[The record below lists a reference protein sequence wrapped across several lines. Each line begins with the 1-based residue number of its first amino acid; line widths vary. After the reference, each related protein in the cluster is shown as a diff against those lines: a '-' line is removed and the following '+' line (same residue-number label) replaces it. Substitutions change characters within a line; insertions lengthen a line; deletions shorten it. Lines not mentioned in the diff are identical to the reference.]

1 MLKTRQDALVIAKEW
16 DLETSPVIMFG
27 YRSAK
32 SQYGQYDDIL
42 ALLTP
47 DDYREYK
54 GNTLPSKKAD
64 GIAVLQPGPYR
75 YAQGLHGVSH
85 LEGLADAEAI
95 RNWLE
100 AHRGQDY
107 PNPKGRLLPYWA
119 FRQAGPVKIK
129 RIGSDTFEI
138 AQDPGKWPWIDL
150 HKGGYNLTS
159 SLGCQTFYP
168 DHWEEVRRLGFAAM
182 GKAKLVTM
190 PYILH
195 QEAA

>member
-1 MLKTRQDALVIAKEW
+1 MLKTREQALAIAAEW
-16 DLETSPVIMFG
+16 NVTDKVMIFG
-27 YRSAK
+27 YRSAHSK
-32 SQYGQYDDIL
+32 YGEYDDVL
-42 ALLTP
+42 AILTP

-54 GNTLPSKKAD
+54 GNTLPSKEAN
-64 GIAVLQPGPYR
+64 GIAVLQGGVYR
-75 YAQGLHGVSH
+75 YAPGLHGVSH
-85 LEGLADAEAI
+85 LEGLPDAETI
-95 RNWLE
+95 RVWLE
-100 AHRGQDY
+100 AHKGQDY

-129 RIGSDTFEI
+129 RIGSDVFEVK
-138 AQDPGKWPWIDL
+138 QDPAGWPWIDL

-168 DHWEEVRRLGFAAM
+168 DHWEEVRRVGFNAI
-182 GKAKLVTM
+182 AKYGLVTV